1 MNDELV
7 LRRDM
12 GCTREEFLRW
22 LPGATRNAPMQAGTG
37 RATVRTG
44 GGTVE
49 ITYVQGRPRT
59 IGLISSPVLDVSFR
73 FVGLEPARRDEF
85 LAYFDMYTRRGGG

>member
-1 MNDELV
+1 VNDEFV
-7 LRRDM
+7 IRRAM
-12 GCTREEFLRW
+12 GCSLGEFLRW
-22 LPGATRNAPMQAGTG
+22 LPGATRHAPLQVGSD

-49 ITYVQGRPRT
+49 IAYVQGPPRT
-59 IGLISSPVLDVSFR
+59 IGLISVPVLDVSFR
-73 FVGLEPARRDEF
+73 FIGLEPAGRDEF